1 MKKALKVE
9 PIDNVAIIL
18 EDIKK
23 GDSCSYGDN
32 KQQIT
37 NHDISF
43 GHKIALIDISPGED
57 IVKYGQIIGYATQPI
72 KKGDWVHN
80 HNIQSD
86 RGRMKKERPLR

>member
-9 PIDNVAIIL
+9 PKDNVAIIL
-18 EDIKK
+18 EDVKK
-23 GDSCSYGDN
+23 GDSCSYGNN
-32 KQQIT
+32 KQQKT
-37 NHDISF
+37 NHDIPF
-43 GHKIALIDISPGED
+43 GHKIALTDISPGED

-86 RGRMKKERPLR
+86 RGRMKKERPV